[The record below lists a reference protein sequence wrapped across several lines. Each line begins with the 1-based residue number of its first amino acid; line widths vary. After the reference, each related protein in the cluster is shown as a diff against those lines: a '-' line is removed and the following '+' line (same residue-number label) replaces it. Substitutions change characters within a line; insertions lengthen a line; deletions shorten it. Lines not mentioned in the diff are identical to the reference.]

1 MVIEYTSLSWLWNLI
16 ISPCVEESPQRRH
29 RDPRGEGVGRGKRGW
44 RRWDLDSVKIWIKI
58 KGGKRKKDG
67 ISSPVEIQI
76 GDKWKETSPLWATR
90 TDSVLLGIDP
100 SCPLAPLEVLMM
112 GENAGYLPEMSNLVT
127 VKAVAFHFNPRQA
140 IQWPLY
146 GSICIYYVFFY
157 LGYSFDLSSV
167 SRKKISCKNRGSKRR
182 QRAANKETESCAGWW

>member
-90 TDSVLLGIDP
+90 TDSVLLG
-100 SCPLAPLEVLMM
+100 M
-112 GENAGYLPEMSNLVT
+112 GENARYLPEVSNLVT

-146 GSICIYYVFFY
+146 GSICIDYVFFY
-157 LGYSFDLSSV
+157 LGYFFDLSLG
-167 SRKKISCKNRGSKRR
+167 KKSAARIEEAKDDREQQIKRLKVVQVDDKRR
-182 QRAANKETESCAGWW
+182 NADSMFNWS